1 VTNAISATGGKL
13 TFDDHFKISDV
24 GDIKWMLRAAASV
37 LYFVLV
43 GCVSLS
49 QVMGDCF
56 PIDHHVCPTDAERDH
71 RILIIRVVGLS
82 IYLALRWFLL
92 RREKGR

>member
-1 VTNAISATGGKL
+1 MYAMGGNS
-13 TFDDHFKISDV
+13 TFDDPVKVSDV
-24 GDIKWMLRAAASV
+24 SNMKWMLRVVASV
-37 LYFVLV
+37 LYFILV

-71 RILIIRVVGLS
+71 RMLIIWVVGLL
-82 IYLALRWFLL
+82 IYFPLGWFLL